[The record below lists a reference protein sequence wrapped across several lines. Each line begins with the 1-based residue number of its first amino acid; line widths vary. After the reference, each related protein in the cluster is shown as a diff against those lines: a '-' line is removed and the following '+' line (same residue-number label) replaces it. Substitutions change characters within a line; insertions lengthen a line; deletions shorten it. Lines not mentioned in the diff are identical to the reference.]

1 MSNEDVKNSKVNIE
15 RQILSVT
22 SDEIN
27 GTQKVNIAQGSSVA
41 EVAFAVEVVSKCLV
55 RDKVIKDNKEF
66 LNLVTKYCTDSQFD
80 EVKGDK

>member
-1 MSNEDVKNSKVNIE
+1 MSNKDVENSKVNIE
-15 RQILSVT
+15 RQILAVT
-22 SDEIN
+22 SDESN
-27 GTQKVNIAQGSSVA
+27 GTYKVNIAQGSSVA
-41 EVAFAVEVVSKCLV
+41 EVAFAVAVVSKCLV

>member
-1 MSNEDVKNSKVNIE
+1 MSNKDVKNSEVNIE

-22 SDEIN
+22 SDESN
-27 GTQKVNIAQGSSVA
+27 GTYKVNIAQGSSVA
-41 EVAFAVEVVSKCLV
+41 EVAFAVAVVSKCLV

-80 EVKGDK
+80 EGKGDK